1 MYTGSE
7 GVGSVEICAVS
18 STELSRTVNI
28 GIQAG
33 SGGTAQSQKGL
44 AVC

>member
-18 STELSRTVNI
+18 SDELSRAANI

-33 SGGTAQSQKGL
+33 TGGTAESQKGL
-44 AVC
+44 DVC